1 MPVRGATAQ
10 AAAIRGSSGGGIFAH
25 TMTITR
31 DLGPTGTP
39 SNIAVPWD
47 AAYYLSTRASSRFV
61 VVVEESAGNYQ
72 PNHVYSFGKT
82 GTVSARGPQE
92 YSTASWEYQDNVEAS
107 WTTFAA
113 DQTANVI
120 VALRG
125 EPITSAVIWPA
136 NLNITRQVS
145 GGFLFLQV
153 PQDVRLLIE
162 VNGNT
167 KDTLCVYSDPLSVDA
182 VPAPAGASTI
192 TISDQA
198 GLSTNSAQIEVGG
211 TQNNPLVVVFNPGV
225 YDAPTTAGTVAAPAG
240 FTSVTRE
247 LDHMLWKVGPY
258 THIHLKR
265 GAWFVGSMDW
275 RGTNDGSLTGAGTIS
290 GEWATWSDMLTKL
303 QGDQSQYQNPL
314 NFLTFN
320 QQVAWSALV
329 GTTYDDNDFVFPN
342 LACSGVSLVGHP
354 FYTAAGPFNTYLRVK
369 IISHWLYNCDG
380 FSGLTLN
387 PNNDYTRSCTKS
399 FCMSGDDGMQM
410 DFNYGDT
417 FYTDCH
423 VITYGGSPV
432 HFGYWSEAP
441 DTSRPDNKRV
451 VTNCTVQTRS
461 NGVAYGRDLY
471 SGKNTDELGGT
482 APNQWSAQDV
492 GPNSNWTTYGPY
504 AHPTSFTE
512 SVIKAWMDGD
522 NDEPKNWGKFNV
534 TIDGLYVEN
543 AVPTALFSMENCFY
557 PFGFVSSQNLST
569 PYQADKAGNASNWV
583 IKNVFVQNAPTWRS
597 RLIGRDKLN
606 TFHNISFS
614 NINIAGTRLSVR
626 NWDQYVVQNEAPY
639 NIFVEG
645 RAVVT
650 AVDIC
655 NLALSHIGESA
666 TVTSIAPPDGSAQ
679 SILCNQFFNRAV
691 EELLEMHPWSF
702 ATARADLA
710 ETATNDV
717 DGWKYSYAYPP
728 AGTEIVRTLQVLPDG
743 YKDTYTEQMTKMQPA
758 YTIEQASTG
767 SLVLYTDLED
777 AEVRYVKFVYT
788 PGFYPPLFITT
799 LSWLL
804 ASKLAGPIMKGDV
817 GSAEAKR
824 CLQMMQFYL
833 GKAAGSDSNQRIT
846 DTNHSAPWISGR

>member
-1 MPVRGATAQ
+1 
-10 AAAIRGSSGGGIFAH
+10 
-25 TMTITR
+25 MTITR

-61 VVVEESAGNYQ
+61 VAVESSPGVYQ
-72 PNHVYSFGKT
+72 SNHVYGFGAV
-82 GTVSARGPQE
+82 GTISERGPQE
-92 YSTASWEYQDNVEAS
+92 YPTGSWAYHDRVEAS

-113 DQTANVI
+113 NQTATVL
-120 VALRG
+120 VGLRSG
-125 EPITSAVIWPA
+125 IPITSAVIYPA
-136 NLNITRQVS
+136 NLSISYQIA
-145 GGFLFLQV
+145 GGLLVVLV

-167 KDTLCVYSDPLSVDA
+167 KDTLCIYSDPLSVDA
-182 VPAPAGASTI
+182 VPAPAGANTI
-192 TISDQA
+192 TINNQA
-198 GLSTNSAQIEVGG
+198 DLNSNSAAIGVGG
-211 TQNNPLVVVFNPGV
+211 TQNNPLVVVFNPGL
-225 YDAPTTAGTVAAPAG
+225 YEAPTTANTVAAPGG
-240 FTSVTRE
+240 FTPVTRE

-258 THIHLKR
+258 THVHLKR
-265 GAWFVGSMDW
+265 GTWFVGNMDW
-275 RGTNDGSLTGAGTIS
+275 RGTNDGSLSGAGTIS

-303 QGDQSQYQNPL
+303 QGDHSQYQSPG
-314 NFLTFN
+314 NFLTFY
-320 QQVAWSALV
+320 QQVAWCALV
-329 GTTYDDNDFVFPN
+329 GTTYDDNDYTFPN
-342 LACSGVSLVGHP
+342 LTCSGVSLVGHP
-354 FYTAAGPFNTYLRVK
+354 FWTAAGPFNSYTRIKV
-369 IISHWLYNCDG
+369 ISHWLYNCDG
-380 FSGLTLN
+380 LGGLTLN
-387 PNNDYTRSCTKS
+387 PNTATRSCVKS
-399 FCMSGDDGMQM
+399 FAMCGDDGMIL
-410 DFNYGDT
+410 DFNYGET
-417 FYTDCH
+417 YYTDCH
-423 VITYGGSPV
+423 VIAYGGAPIM
-432 HFGYWSEAP
+432 FGYWSEPP
-441 DTSRPDNKRV
+441 DIYLATNKRV

-461 NGVAYGRDLY
+461 SGNAYGRDLY
-471 SGKNTDELGGT
+471 SGKNTDELGSV
-482 APNQWSAQDV
+482 AQNDWSPQDS
-492 GPNSNWTTYGPY
+492 GPSSNWTTYGPY
-504 AHPTSFTE
+504 AHPAAFTE
-512 SVIKAWMDGD
+512 SVVKGWMDGD
-522 NDEPKNWGKFNV
+522 DDEPKTWGKFNV

-543 AVPTALFSMENCFY
+543 TVRTALFSLENCFY
-557 PFGFVSSQNLST
+557 PFGFVSSQSNSA
-569 PYQADKAGNASNWV
+569 PYQAEKAGNASNWT

-606 TFHNISFS
+606 TFHDISFS
-614 NINIAGTRLSVR
+614 NINIAGTRLTVR

-645 RAVVT
+645 RIVVT

-691 EELLEMHPWSF
+691 EELLEMHAWSF
-702 ATARADLA
+702 ATARADLV

-743 YKDTYTEQMTKMQPA
+743 YKDTYVEQMTKMQPA

-817 GSAEAKR
+817 GSAESKR
-824 CLQMMQFYL
+824 CLQQMQFYL
-833 GKAAGSDSNQRIT
+833 GKAASSDSNQRIT